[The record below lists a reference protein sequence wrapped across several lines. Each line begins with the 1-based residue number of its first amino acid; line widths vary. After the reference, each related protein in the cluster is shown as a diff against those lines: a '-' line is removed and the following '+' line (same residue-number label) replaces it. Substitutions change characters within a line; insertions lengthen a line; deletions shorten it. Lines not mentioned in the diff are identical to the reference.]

1 MWLDPERTTPYA
13 FYQYWVQADDRDVG
27 TYLRWFTE
35 LSRERIEALDA
46 EVVAHPEQRA
56 AQRELAM
63 DVTTRVHG
71 EAEAAA
77 AVRVSEALFQRE
89 PITDPGLLAGVHL
102 ATRGPTVAAVG
113 DGVAV
118 LLADTGLAP
127 SRGEA
132 RRLIQGGAI
141 TVNGE
146 RIGDP
151 AAALPAPIGGEW
163 FEVRVGK
170 RQRAVVRLR
179 PG

>member
-1 MWLDPERTTPYA
+1 MS
-13 FYQYWVQADDRDVG
+13 G
-27 TYLRWFTE
+27 
-35 LSRERIEALDA
+35 
-46 EVVAHPEQRA
+46 
-56 AQRELAM
+56 
-63 DVTTRVHG
+63 
-71 EAEAAA
+71 
-77 AVRVSEALFQRE
+77 ALFQRE
-89 PITDPGLLAGVHL
+89 PIGDPELLASVHE
-102 ATRGPTVAAVG
+102 ATRGPTVAAVA

-146 RIGDP
+146 RISDP
-151 AAALPAPIGGEW
+151 AAPMPPAIGGEW

>member
-35 LSRERIEALDA
+35 LPRERIEALDA
-46 EVVAHPEQRA
+46 EVAAHPEQRA
-56 AQRELAM
+56 AQRELAL

-71 EAEAAA
+71 EAAAED

-89 PITDPGLLAGVHL
+89 PITDPGLLAGVHA